1 MKPRQSL
8 KICIDVLMTVLLLLL
23 MAYHLTG
30 QQAHEW
36 LGAGMFALFI
46 AHNLLN
52 RRWYAAIFKGKYN
65 AYRALQT
72 AVTLLVLLSML
83 CQMASG
89 IILSQYVFEFLPIS
103 GHTRLGRT
111 LHLLGAYWG
120 FALMSLHLGLHWNMV
135 LGMARKVAKVLT
147 PSKVRSILSRAL
159 AALIALYGLAAFG
172 RYGLLSYMLLQNQFV
187 FFDFE
192 QSALSFFADYL
203 AMMGLWIFAA
213 HYAGKLARLPARRRE
228 PQKQNFIGE
237 VEKQ

>member
-1 MKPRQSL
+1 MKPRQIL
-8 KICIDVLMTVLLLLL
+8 KILIDILMTALLFLL

-36 LGAGMFALFI
+36 IGAGMFALFI

-52 RRWYAAIFKGKYN
+52 RRWYAAIFKGKYT
-65 AYRALQT
+65 AYRVLQT
-72 AVTLLVLLSML
+72 AVTLLALLTML

-89 IILSQYVFEFLPIS
+89 IILSQYVFDFLPIS
-103 GHTRLGRT
+103 GHIGLGRT

-135 LGMARKVAKVLT
+135 LGMARKTAKLSA
-147 PSKVRSILSRAL
+147 PSRVRSILSRSL

-192 QSALSFFADYL
+192 QSALSFFTDYL
-203 AMMGLWIFAA
+203 AMMGLWVFAA
-213 HYAGKLARLPARRRE
+213 HYGGKLARLPARRRE
-228 PQKQNFIGE
+228 PQKQDFIEE
-237 VEKQ
+237 VE